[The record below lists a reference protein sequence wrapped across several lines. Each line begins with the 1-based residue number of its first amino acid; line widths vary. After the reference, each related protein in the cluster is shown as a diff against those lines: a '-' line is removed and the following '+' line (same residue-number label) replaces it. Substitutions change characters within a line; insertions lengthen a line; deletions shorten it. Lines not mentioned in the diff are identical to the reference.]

1 MASDSL
7 LNVIQG
13 LVKREDRI
21 AKKEDKVAKEK
32 LKLEKERTIVRAHEP
47 ALCWTSVTQ

>member
-21 AKKEDKVAKEK
+21 AKEASKAAKEK
-32 LKLEKERTIVRAHEP
+32 LKLEKEKMI
-47 ALCWTSVTQ
+47 

>member
-13 LVKREDRI
+13 LVKREDRL
-21 AKKEDKVAKEK
+21 AKEQDK
-32 LKLEKERTIVRAHEP
+32 KA
-47 ALCWTSVTQ
+47 S